1 MAAQAASQAASRR
14 RSSTHRQAPVS
25 HHSTAPSATEAK
37 AAARASL
44 ATAAPWL
51 GGGPV
56 GEPAVSTH
64 SRTVRP
70 AAKRLLTGTLPAR
83 SCPSGAVHRAGT
95 QEEPNA
101 HPRAGG
107 GAPRS
112 KTAGTWHQER
122 AARWA
127 VAAA

>member
-14 RSSTHRQAPVS
+14 RSSIHRPAPVS

-64 SRTVRP
+64 SCTVRP
-70 AAKRLLTGTLPAR
+70 AAKPVLTGILPVR
-83 SCPSGAVHRAGT
+83 PCPSGAVHRAGT
-95 QEEPNA
+95 QETQEVPNA
-101 HPRAGG
+101 HPTAGG
-107 GAPRS
+107 GAACS
-112 KTAGTWHQER
+112 KTAGTWRQER
-122 AARWA
+122 AA
-127 VAAA
+127 